1 MQRSGQASNLSDPLY
16 LGTLMANITKKLFG
30 MLMLIACQTA
40 ASMEITVT
48 GAIVHLS
55 GTVVGGECDKLK
67 ESIKTNKIDLVVLS
81 NSNGGNANT
90 GYCIGETI
98 RKNNIST
105 SIEGFCLSSCSRM
118 WLGGVN
124 RKLEGDNSTVGLH
137 GNYKGIHLIDESTA
151 RLRQWIPRFAP
162 DVDVELMNRWTALF
176 YSKHMMYFYN
186 KRAELCM
193 NGRND
198 CSIIKDKNV
207 FNAGLATK

>member
-1 MQRSGQASNLSDPLY
+1 
-16 LGTLMANITKKLFG
+16 MANITRKLFG

-48 GAIVHLS
+48 GATVHLS

-67 ESIKTNKIDLVVLS
+67 EIIKTNKIDLIVLS

-162 DVDVELMNRWTALF
+162 EVDVELMNRWTALF

>member
-1 MQRSGQASNLSDPLY
+1 MISAIKMFVGLSMAIFCQQAV
-16 LGTLMANITKKLFG
+16 
-30 MLMLIACQTA
+30 
-40 ASMEITVT
+40 SMDITVT
-48 GAIVHLS
+48 GATVHLS
-55 GTVVGGECDKLK
+55 GAVVGGECDKLK
-67 ESIKTNKIDLVVLS
+67 QILSTTKIDLVILS

-118 WLGGVN
+118 WLGGVT
-124 RKLEGDNSTVGLH
+124 RKLEGDDATVGLH
-137 GNYKGIHLIDESTA
+137 GNYRGIHLIDESTA

-186 KRAELCM
+186 KRAELCL
-193 NGRND
+193 NGRNE
-198 CSIIKDKNV
+198 CSIIKDKN
-207 FNAGLATK
+207 FFDAGLATQ

>member
-1 MQRSGQASNLSDPLY
+1 MTNMIKA
-16 LGTLMANITKKLFG
+16 
-30 MLMLIACQTA
+30 LIAVVVVFSQPA
-40 ASMEITVT
+40 VSMEVTVSGT
-48 GAIVHLS
+48 TVHLS
-55 GTVVGGECDKLK
+55 GPVVGGECDKLK
-67 ESIKTNKIDLVVLS
+67 QIISTNKIELVVLS

-118 WLGGVN
+118 WLGGVT
-124 RKLEGDNSTVGLH
+124 RKLAGDDSTVGLH
-137 GNYKGIHLIDESTA
+137 GNYKGVHLIDESTA
-151 RLRQWIPRFAP
+151 RLRHWIPRFAP